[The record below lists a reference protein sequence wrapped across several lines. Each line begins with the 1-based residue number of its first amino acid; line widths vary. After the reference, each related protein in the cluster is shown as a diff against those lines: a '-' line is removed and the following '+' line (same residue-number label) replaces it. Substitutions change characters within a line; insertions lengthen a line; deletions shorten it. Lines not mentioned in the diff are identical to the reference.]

1 MNYWITRTNPLDG
14 FIVEPVV
21 GGALLSFDNAAL
33 RVKAAQPGASYKV
46 RWKALDNLARTAKPV
61 GDEVA
66 LDRTCA
72 FVPTEA
78 WGPTDDTGAR
88 YAVAAIRTEHASFPA
103 WNRPVE
109 VTLRDRGG
117 VIDVVGI
124 VRPAN
129 AEN

>member
-1 MNYWITRTNPLDG
+1 M
-14 FIVEPVV
+14 
-21 GGALLSFDNAAL
+21 
-33 RVKAAQPGASYKV
+33 